1 MSGRAGRRG
10 LDNKGNVII
19 FVPGYESL
27 PTKQD
32 LAAVLDHR
40 VID

>member
-10 LDNKGNVII
+10 LDSKGNVII
-19 FVPGYESL
+19 FVSGHENM

-40 VID
+40 VIK